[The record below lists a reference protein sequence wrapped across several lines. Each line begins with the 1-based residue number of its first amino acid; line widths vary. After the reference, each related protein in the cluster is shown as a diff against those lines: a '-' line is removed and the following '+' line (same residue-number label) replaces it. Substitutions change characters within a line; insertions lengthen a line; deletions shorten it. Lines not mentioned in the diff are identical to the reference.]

1 MTFFKK
7 VPLQLAIASTLATS
21 VTAIAAEQ
29 TTDNTVQDVE
39 VISVTGTRRSLRSI
53 SESTVPVDLLTSR
66 DLSSTGQLDMSQV
79 LASQLPSFNYPSA
92 TIADGTDHAK
102 PAVLRGLAPD
112 HTLVLINGKRRHAG
126 ALLNLNGTVGRGST
140 AVDLNNI
147 PTSAIKRVEILRDGA
162 AAQYGSDAIAG
173 VINIVLKDADEG
185 GAGQG
190 AAVDMPEI
198 RICQYLAQ
206 KTQGFLFT
214 KPFGLG
220 QVFTKYPFR
229 HELASAG
236 LIGRSVPG
244 VSGLLA
250 LL

>member
-7 VPLQLAIASTLATS
+7 VPLQLAIASTLAAS

-29 TTDNTVQDVE
+29 TTDNTAQDVE

-126 ALLNLNGTVGRGST
+126 ALLNLNTEIPHWNFDKTKKETQEKWNKELGKIQIKTVS
-140 AVDLNNI
+140 
-147 PTSAIKRVEILRDGA
+147 E
-162 AAQYGSDAIAG
+162 
-173 VINIVLKDADEG
+173 
-185 GAGQG
+185 
-190 AAVDMPEI
+190 
-198 RICQYLAQ
+198 
-206 KTQGFLFT
+206 
-214 KPFGLG
+214 
-220 QVFTKYPFR
+220 
-229 HELASAG
+229 
-236 LIGRSVPG
+236 
-244 VSGLLA
+244 
-250 LL
+250 